1 MSQGDGINM
10 DLTGGVVRVRKDPLS
25 LEQRRT
31 MYAWGREKNGREVV
45 CREEESYRG

>member
-1 MSQGDGINM
+1 M

-31 MYAWGREKNGREVV
+31 MYAWGREKMEGKLSVGKKKVIEDEFTWV
-45 CREEESYRG
+45 